1 MGNGNNKLIDKNYKK
16 LKNDDKSI
24 MICRVFNYCNLDN
37 NQDVIIT
44 INMESTKIN
53 KNQNNSIQDDISD
66 KYLFTE
72 YNKIFNTFVNNKN
85 IQKNT
90 IYIKANEYKSIPIC
104 YYYDDWKGSI
114 KLNGSII
121 VKNLKFNKKVR
132 YDVIDIN
139 KCNKNFYDNHY
150 QLYKNMKISTLNNCI
165 SVSFVY
171 NNIRNETLYFGI
183 NVKSQ
188 DYGKQSNIYEV
199 EPLKYFQKTFCFY
212 NTDWNTNENDLNWIV
227 SNNNFTELYYC
238 DLNFILNKN
247 IFNIEVKIEN
257 YPYNK
262 SFTKLY

>member
-90 IYIKANEYKSIPIC
+90 IYIYAI
-104 YYYDDWKGSI
+104 
-114 KLNGSII
+114 
-121 VKNLKFNKKVR
+121 
-132 YDVIDIN
+132 
-139 KCNKNFYDNHY
+139 
-150 QLYKNMKISTLNNCI
+150 
-165 SVSFVY
+165 
-171 NNIRNETLYFGI
+171 
-183 NVKSQ
+183 
-188 DYGKQSNIYEV
+188 
-199 EPLKYFQKTFCFY
+199 
-212 NTDWNTNENDLNWIV
+212 
-227 SNNNFTELYYC
+227 
-238 DLNFILNKN
+238 
-247 IFNIEVKIEN
+247 
-257 YPYNK
+257 
-262 SFTKLY
+262 